1 MTTIA
6 LSTILDAVHAWVV
19 AGSGLDAGH
28 VLWEEQRQRKAIAIP
43 DGPWISLR
51 VRGVGRVGRDW
62 VKNETNPAPTAGAEI
77 IRRVQGL
84 RPVALELRM
93 FGGDVAEGVGTLDG
107 VVTAAVLPAIAAALR
122 VAKIGIGQ
130 ASSATSSDGY
140 VGGAKVFEP
149 RASLDV
155 TLFVPSE
162 LVGTD
167 TNIAHVTITSDDSTA
182 TVDAPALP

>member
-1 MTTIA
+1 MTSIDVSA
-6 LSTILDAVHAWVV
+6 ILAAVHAWVV
-19 AGSGLDAGH
+19 AGSGLAAGR

-51 VRGVGRVGRDW
+51 IRGVGRVGRDW
-62 VKNETNPAPTAGAEI
+62 IKNETNPAPTAGAEI
-77 IRRVQGL
+77 VRRVQGL
-84 RPVALELRM
+84 RQVALEIRM
-93 FGGDVAEGVGTLDG
+93 YGGDVGASVGVLDG
-107 VVTAAVLPAIAAALR
+107 VVTASVLPAVAAGLR
-122 VAKIGIGQ
+122 AAKVGVGQ
-130 ASSATSSDGY
+130 ASSATSADGY
-140 VGGAKVFEP
+140 VGAAKVFEP